1 MRRTSKDG
9 GHLLTDR
16 SVLDTSGDKTV
27 DFGDGHSVEM
37 EDGIGDA
44 VTHATNMHEAA
55 HGRMSKAAVFRKLDG
70 IFKSLRKL
78 PKGS

>member
-1 MRRTSKDG
+1 MKTSKSHLKTG
-9 GHLLTDR
+9 GN
-16 SVLDTSGDKTV
+16 VIDTSGDKTV

-44 VTHATNMHEAA
+44 VTHADNMHEAA

-70 IFKSLRKL
+70 IDKSLEKL
-78 PKGS
+78 PRTYR

>member
-1 MRRTSKDG
+1 MKTSKSHLKTG
-9 GHLLTDR
+9 GN
-16 SVLDTSGDKTV
+16 VIDTSGDKTV

-44 VTHATNMHEAA
+44 VTHADNMHEAA

-70 IFKSLRKL
+70 VFKSLERL
-78 PKGS
+78 S